1 MIISYKEWDFKMPR
15 AYRQDLRCWSI
26 WLTEIMGFEIDE
38 VSVLLQMSKR
48 SIYRYVE
55 KFHRL
60 GNVETAVI
68 GRPYSCIAMH
78 PHEELVIMEVL
89 YNTRTR
95 PFLKSSKKC
104 MRKQCQS
111 MRVLHYTITWN
122 ATTSLEERLV

>member
-1 MIISYKEWDFKMPR
+1 MPR
-15 AYRQDLRCWSI
+15 AYSQDLRCRSI

-48 SIYRYVE
+48 TLYRYVE
-55 KFHRL
+55 KCRRL

-89 YNTRTR
+89 LQHPDKTLFEIIQEVYEETGSEYACST
-95 PFLKSSKKC
+95 
-104 MRKQCQS
+104 
-111 MRVLHYTITWN
+111 LHYYLKRNNITRRKVSIN
-122 ATTSLEERLV
+122 CKCTCKT